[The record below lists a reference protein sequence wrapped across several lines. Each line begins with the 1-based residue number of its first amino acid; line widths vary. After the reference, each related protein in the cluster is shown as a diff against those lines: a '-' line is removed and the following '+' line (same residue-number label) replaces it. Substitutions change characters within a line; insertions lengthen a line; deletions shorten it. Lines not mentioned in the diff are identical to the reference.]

1 MEFNKSSNRRFNS
14 SKIKKTDT
22 YSDSDEKLFNKSIS
36 QSEENETKRES
47 INADGSHKKKAN
59 PNNLDSKSNKSNTQ
73 EYSKEDIQKFEKL
86 NTKE

>member
-1 MEFNKSSNRRFNS
+1 MKLTKEQTQEIKDQQTQENK
-14 SKIKKTDT
+14 
-22 YSDSDEKLFNKSIS
+22 
-36 QSEENETKRES
+36 TKRES

-73 EYSKEDIQKFEKL
+73 EYSKDDIQKFEKL